1 MADCIH
7 YAEGYKYQLRDTYTI
22 KTGIRPLTAVSTHF
36 LALDCDGNLTIAE
49 GYAWDGASGPTWDS
63 KCSMRA
69 SLVHDALYQL
79 MRLEL
84 LSAEKH
90 RAAADAL
97 FERICV
103 QDKMWRIRA
112 AAWHWAV
119 RNFARRAT
127 EAESEPPDEC
137 APAGCCDG
145 K

>member
-1 MADCIH
+1 MSDCIR
-7 YAEGYKYQLRDTYTI
+7 YAEGYKYQLRETYSV
-22 KTGIRPLTAVSTHF
+22 KVGIYPKVAVSTHW
-36 LALDCDGNLTIAE
+36 LALDCAGNLTIAE

-79 MRLEL
+79 MRLGL
-84 LSAEKH
+84 LSAEKY
-90 RAAADAL
+90 RPVADAL
-97 FERICV
+97 FQRICV

-119 RNFARRAT
+119 RNFAHRAT
-127 EAESEPPDEC
+127 DADSEPPDEF
-137 APAGCCDG
+137 APAGCC

>member
-1 MADCIH
+1 MSDCIR
-7 YAEGYKYQLRDTYTI
+7 YAEGYKYQLRETYSV
-22 KTGIRPLTAVSTHF
+22 KVGIYPKVAVSTHW
-36 LALDCDGNLTIAE
+36 LALDCAGNLTIAE

-79 MRLEL
+79 MRLGL
-84 LSAEKH
+84 LSAEKY
-90 RAAADAL
+90 RPVADAL
-97 FERICV
+97 FQRICV

-127 EAESEPPDEC
+127 DADSEPPDEF
-137 APAGCCDG
+137 APEGCC